1 MTHRPP
7 LEQVSSSQAGTIPR
21 IVHQCQLQ
29 RFNVL
34 AHNVF
39 ASSRARHRKSR
50 LAETEQSSALLSE
63 GTFLEEAHVTVSET
77 GRAIDVVVQAPE
89 FLDRAQPG
97 SVQMERVIDRGEHLK
112 NEVIPFAKIPGSRK
126 AKAAFASFVARPV
139 LGCNDTDCDNVQQY

>member
-1 MTHRPP
+1 M
-7 LEQVSSSQAGTIPR
+7 
-21 IVHQCQLQ
+21 Q

-89 FLDRAQPG
+89 VLDRAQRMNILVVVCPILLHFLT
-97 SVQMERVIDRGEHLK
+97 RVAHVD
-112 NEVIPFAKIPGSRK
+112 
-126 AKAAFASFVARPV
+126 
-139 LGCNDTDCDNVQQY
+139 LGVK